1 MEKLVTNIVS
11 VWVLEDRHNLEH
23 MRAVKWAVRQ
33 LFPKL
38 AYLLDELCLL
48 TQRVPDVCPSC
59 LGKKHFRSGNEKLKC
74 VSCAGTGKRK

>member
-11 VWVLEDRHNLEH
+11 VWVLEDRRNLEH

-48 TQRVPDVCPSC
+48 TQRAADLPTGAAKYDRCPEC
-59 LGKKHFRSGNEKLKC
+59 
-74 VSCAGTGKRK
+74 GTPLEVVFDPSANR